1 MNTHEQKLRA
11 LEERQRQVA
20 ADQSDITREIKELCK
35 ALATS
40 EQMVPWEP
48 SGGSF
53 YIEISGA
60 TIKRSSI
67 PAHPIWTTWT
77 KAGRSFKT
85 EEAAAKASEFFTFY
99 QRLYQLAL
107 ECNAKHRSRTNTK
120 YSVYVFADGLLKS
133 FPVAADA
140 GHIGSFFTSY
150 QSAQEAC
157 EIMNRDRWVVP
168 TP

>member
-1 MNTHEQKLRA
+1 MNTKQKLKD
-11 LEERQRQVA
+11 LEEMQRRVA
-20 ADQSDITREIKELCK
+20 DDQLFIANKIEALREK
-35 ALATS
+35 LATP
-40 EQMVPWEP
+40 EPVVPWEP

-107 ECNAKHRSRTNTK
+107 ECNAKHGSRTNIK

-168 TP
+168 TL